1 MALLIDKVT
10 MRRNYDNY
18 YKRFQQLS
26 KKPVVKVS
34 GLISLT
40 IFTVAFF
47 GMFAIL
53 PTFKTIVKL
62 NRDIEDSEV
71 INGKLAKKILSLEK
85 AEEVFAENTNNIK
98 KINQILPEEV
108 MFERLAW
115 QIAFI
120 ANKNQISITSEGFGK
135 FDLLESSL
143 ITTTSTT
150 DEKGELEL
158 IVELAVA
165 GDYLQIKEFLEDL
178 TNIDR
183 LIAIG
188 DVTITSKQSRN
199 QTGLIVANIKLKAHY
214 LENIKDIKNFIHN

>member
-1 MALLIDKVT
+1 MALIDKT
-10 MRRNYDNY
+10 IMWRNYNNY

-26 KKPVVKVS
+26 KKPVFKVS

-40 IFTVAFF
+40 LFAVAFF

-62 NRDIEDSEV
+62 NKDIEDNEV

-120 ANKNQISITSEGFGK
+120 ANKNQINITSESFGE

-143 ITTTSTT
+143 KTTTSTT
-150 DEKGELEL
+150 DKESELGL
-158 IVELAVA
+158 IVELAVT
-165 GDYLQIKEFLEDL
+165 GNYIQIKEFLENL
-178 TNIDR
+178 TGIDR
-183 LIAIG
+183 LISI
-188 DVTITSKQSRN
+188 DEVTITSKKTKSES
-199 QTGLIVANIKLKAHY
+199 GLIVANIKLKAHY
-214 LENIKDIKNFIHN
+214 LP